1 MAEQTPIPP
10 TPLSAP
16 TEPLVSKSSFS
27 VTASSETAT
36 LAPVPAP
43 SALAQPE
50 LDEAAKQAFLWH
62 VHDYLGEYARFAD
75 TKAAFAGA
83 LAGALLGAL
92 YSASLFTVLFS
103 TGYRQWT
110 LATWLGLF
118 AGIALVGTI
127 VLTVATVYPH
137 LRATPGQG
145 FVFWRNIAAF
155 KDNDTLR
162 TSFDSQSARTL
173 NEHLLN
179 QNFAVAKH
187 VCTPK
192 YRKVSYGLV
201 LLAIG
206 ALLAAGALLAKDR
219 AAAIY
224 RAVQPSGI
232 SSGSGRR

>member
-1 MAEQTPIPP
+1 MSEQPPASP
-10 TPLSAP
+10 TPLSALS
-16 TEPLVSKSSFS
+16 EPLVSKSSS
-27 VTASSETAT
+27 PTTVSSETPT
-36 LAPVPAP
+36 LAPLPITPAP
-43 SALAQPE
+43 TE

-92 YSASLFTVLFS
+92 YSANLFTALLLTS
-103 TGYRQWT
+103 YRQWP
-110 LATWLGLF
+110 LATWLALF
-118 AGIALVGTI
+118 AGIVLVGTI
-127 VLTVATVYPH
+127 VLTIATVYPR

-155 KDNDTLR
+155 KSNDTLR

-179 QNFAVAKH
+179 QNFAVAKY

-192 YRKVSYGLV
+192 YSKVSYGLI
-201 LLAIG
+201 LLGIG
-206 ALLAAGALLAKDR
+206 AILAAGALLAKDR
-219 AAAIY
+219 ATAISHT
-224 RAVQPSGI
+224 VQPSGV
-232 SSGSGRR
+232 SSDSNKR